1 MIDFDVLMDILATS
15 RPNGS
20 KAERITLEAL
30 ITWLTDHHIPFT
42 TNSFRQYPYFFEAI
56 GLWIILSRTLLAVA
70 YFFHLGWVTFLIALV
85 GLAGE
90 TLDIGIHLHLITWPG
105 FKRGQNI
112 IIEFLP
118 ENAKKE
124 LILAAHYDTKTE
136 LLDHHQ
142 RMLLLKNLRLGII
155 VTLIIGLLGPIE
167 YYFLSYQSPWSY
179 YSMGLGI
186 GLIIPMLLL
195 AWALG
200 INLVSGRFLNPSQ
213 GAVDNGAAC
222 AILLSLANE
231 LNSTTLSHDRTKI
244 TLALF
249 TGEEVNMQ
257 GSRAYA
263 GSREW
268 NYPTMAINLEVMAQN
283 GKYVYWEQDGNSLTL
298 MATTDT
304 ANQLIQSSVYE
315 ITGYPAEPAGSVNS
329 DGYSFLSR
337 GISTGILGTY
347 DIHWKDTGF
356 HRPSDNLQRVVMERL
371 PQGVDIL
378 KTLITKYDQEEA
390 QDDT

>member
-1 MIDFDVLMDILATS
+1 MIDFKVLMDIFS
-15 RPNGS
+15 IPRPNGS

-30 ITWLTDHHIPFT
+30 INWLTDHHIPFIV
-42 TNSFRQYPYFFEAI
+42 NSFRQYPYFFDAI

-85 GLAGE
+85 GLAGG
-90 TLDIGIHLHLITWPG
+90 TLDIVIHLHLITWPG

-155 VTLIIGLLGPIE
+155 VTLIIGILGPIE

-371 PQGVDIL
+371 PQGVDLL